1 MKPSTLLILWKI
13 FATILFVLTIYN
25 IIYENWKYA
34 VVFLISY
41 IYVTMDTLFFYIE
54 NSKNKQL
61 IIEDND
67 NTENIL

>member
-13 FATILFVLTIYN
+13 FATILFILSLYN
-25 IIYENWKYA
+25 IIDENWKYA
-34 VVFLISY
+34 AVFILSY
-41 IYVTMDTLFFYIE
+41 LYVTMDTLFFYIE

>member
-61 IIEDND
+61 IIDDNE
-67 NTENIL
+67 NNENIL